1 MKKLSAA
8 LVVLICLALS
18 ASAMTACSKLGTKDT
33 KEPSGVSTQDSPT
46 EKNPADIRDKMLHG
60 KDSKEKIQAFIDS
73 DALKQRAAAM
83 KKDAQTKGFDF
94 EMSVGEDDNNSP
106 LLVFTYTF
114 NGSLKNETKDKME
127 KSLEDKR
134 DSMDALAKSMQ
145 DNMGIPGARVRVIVR
160 DSDKNNAPIS
170 NDYSGGD
177 NNSKEPLIPEKTE
190 TETAAASENEDVQNE
205 DEKPDGEE
213 ADADVQHDEE

>member
-8 LVVLICLALS
+8 LIVLICLALS

-46 EKNPADIRDKMLHG
+46 QNDHADIRNKMLHG

-73 DALKQRAAAM
+73 DALKQKSAAM
-83 KKDAQTKGFDF
+83 KKDAQSKGFDF

-106 LLVFTYTF
+106 LLIFTYTF

-160 DSDKNNAPIS
+160 DSNKNNAPIS

-177 NNSKEPLIPEKTE
+177 NNSKGPLIPEKPE
-190 TETAAASENEDVQNE
+190 TETTVTSENADVQNE
-205 DEKPDGEE
+205 DENPDGEE
-213 ADADVQHDEE
+213 PDADVQQDAE